1 MCHIHNRVHC
11 LFALFVS
18 VIIAAPALAEDAATV
33 SVHGVAFKKVAP
45 THVRVRF
52 RVAATG
58 NSARSAISKIEADR
72 KALHVRLDSLKG
84 SKLAVLIGEPFQLA
98 KAGRVDQPVRVDV
111 PQQRFAFEVSLVW
124 PMKAGSAADRLLQI
138 DAIREYLWE
147 LELIER
153 DDASKKDVAGAK
165 GDSDKSGDEV
175 PAAGKKTARTDEDS
189 QMRLDAKPTYD
200 YIYEGSESDW
210 AELCKSAFV
219 DARREA
225 DELASAAG
233 RKVSE
238 LHSISNFGATRHID
252 VLSSELMSFDGED
265 RIRFLDQDLP
275 NPRRAT
281 SDQLRPI
288 EIRSDVYAV
297 FKLN

>member
-1 MCHIHNRVHC
+1 M
-11 LFALFVS
+11 
-18 VIIAAPALAEDAATV
+18 

-52 RVAATG
+52 RMAATG
-58 NSARSAISKIEADR
+58 NSARSAISKIEAER
-72 KALHVRLDSLKG
+72 KALHSKLDSLKG
-84 SKLAVLIGEPFQLA
+84 SKPTALIGEPFQFA
-98 KAGRVDQPVRVDV
+98 KTGREGGPVGVGV
-111 PQQRFAFEVSLVW
+111 LQQRFAFEVSLIW
-124 PMKAGSAADRLLQI
+124 PMKAGSTSDQLLQI
-138 DAIREYLWE
+138 DAIREQLWE

-153 DDASKKDVAGAK
+153 D
-165 GDSDKSGDEV
+165 
-175 PAAGKKTARTDEDS
+175 AAGKKEDTGAKTNNDNSGDDADTAGNKTAGADQES
-189 QMRLDAKPTYD
+189 QIRLDAKPTYD
-200 YIYEGSESDW
+200 YIYEGSESEW
-210 AELCKSAFV
+210 AALSKLAF
-219 DARREA
+219 AEA
-225 DELASAAG
+225 AKEAEDLASAAG
-233 RKVSE
+233 RKVGE

-288 EIRSDVYAV
+288 QIRSDVYAV